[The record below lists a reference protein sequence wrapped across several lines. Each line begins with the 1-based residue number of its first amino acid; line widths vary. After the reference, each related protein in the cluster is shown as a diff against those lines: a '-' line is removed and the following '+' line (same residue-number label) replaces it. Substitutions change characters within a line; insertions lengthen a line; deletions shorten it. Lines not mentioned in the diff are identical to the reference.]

1 MNFKSPFSLLLL
13 ATSLTTAVLAND
25 SQNSSVQALS
35 IVLSSD
41 AEALVNE
48 ILGDG
53 ITLVPGSAVYSGAP
67 QASGFF
73 SGGMSSGLAIDS
85 GIILTSGRAESALGP
100 NISDGITTDNGLP
113 GDADLNGLIPGF
125 PTFDAASFTFKF
137 TAETNSVNFEYIF
150 A

>member
-1 MNFKSPFSLLLL
+1 M
-13 ATSLTTAVLAND
+13 LAND
-25 SQNSSVQALS
+25 SHNSSVQALS
-35 IVLSSD
+35 IVPSSD

-85 GIILTSGRAESALGP
+85 GIILTSGSAVNALGP
-100 NISDGITTDNGLP
+100 NTSNSINTAANGRDKGLP
-113 GDADLNGLIPGF
+113 FVKGYFGGNW
-125 PTFDAASFTFKF
+125 
-137 TAETNSVNFEYIF
+137 V
-150 A
+150 